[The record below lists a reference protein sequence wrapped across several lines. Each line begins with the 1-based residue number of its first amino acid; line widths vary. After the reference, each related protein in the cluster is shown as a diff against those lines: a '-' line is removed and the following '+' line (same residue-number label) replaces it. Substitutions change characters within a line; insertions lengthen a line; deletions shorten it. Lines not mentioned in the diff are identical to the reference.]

1 MSGNSRKIG
10 ILGGT
15 FDPVHVAHL
24 VMAERAIVDLELEKV
39 IFVPAGAPWM
49 KANMKITIALHRIN
63 MLRLALN
70 NNPLFE
76 ISSLETNRCGPSYT
90 IDTIKLLREEYG
102 EQTQLY
108 FLMGSDALDSFANWN
123 NPRKILDLSYLV
135 VFTRAVQENI
145 ANILLHPV
153 FAKSK
158 DKIIENNSVNIAIS
172 SSDIRGMI
180 RNNRSLE
187 GKVPD
192 KVIEYIVEAR
202 LYIDE

>member
-1 MSGNSRKIG
+1 
-10 ILGGT
+10 
-15 FDPVHVAHL
+15 
-24 VMAERAIVDLELEKV
+24 MAERAIVDLELEKV

-63 MLRLALN
+63 MLRLDLS

-123 NPRKILDLSYLV
+123 NPRKVLDLSYLV
-135 VFTRAVQENI
+135 VFTRSVHENI
-145 ANILLHPV
+145 ANILLNPV

>member
-1 MSGNSRKIG
+1 
-10 ILGGT
+10 
-15 FDPVHVAHL
+15 
-24 VMAERAIVDLELEKV
+24 
-39 IFVPAGAPWM
+39 M
-49 KANMKITIALHRIN
+49 KRF
-63 MLRLALN
+63 ML
-70 NNPLFE
+70 
-76 ISSLETNRCGPSYT
+76 
-90 IDTIKLLREEYG
+90 LLREEYG